1 MAKVGK
7 REAAERIGFLRKE
20 LEKHNYNYY
29 VLNAPVITDFEF
41 DLLMQE
47 LQALEKRWPELATS
61 DSPTRH
67 VGSDLEDNA
76 KASQEHTAKFAQVAH
91 RYPMLSLGNTY
102 SLEELREFDGRIA
115 REVTAPYTFSC
126 ELKFDGTA
134 ICLTYRDGKLLRAL
148 TRGDGTK
155 GDDVTRN
162 VVNIPAIPQTLRGM
176 VAGTGRNADGTD
188 SGAGMD
194 RNADGQTYPGAEIP
208 REFEIR
214 GEIYM
219 PFADFERLNAERE
232 EIGEAPFANPR
243 NAASGSLKLQNPEEM
258 RTRGLDCVLYH
269 MLGEN
274 LPFKTHVEAIE
285 AAASWGLP
293 TSAYSRTAKS
303 IDEAMAYIRDWDT
316 RRKNLPFAT
325 DGIVI
330 KVNELDLQR
339 QLGFTA
345 KSPRWATA
353 YKFKPESALTP
364 LLSIDYQVGRTG
376 AVTPVANLEPVP
388 LSGTVV
394 KRASLHNKD
403 QMDLLDIH
411 IGDWVY
417 VEKGGE
423 IIPKITAVERG
434 KRPAGALRPNFPT
447 CCPDCGTPLVR
458 DEDQARHYCPNSD
471 SCPEQIK
478 GRFLHFI
485 SRQAMDILAGEATI
499 AQLYDAGLIRE
510 LPDLYA
516 LSPEDLLK
524 LEGWQ
529 QKSVE
534 NFLASLERSKSVP
547 FPRVLNALG
556 IRHIGETTA
565 RMLAAHF
572 GSLDSLMNASRE
584 ELLQV
589 DEIGGIMADA
599 MIDWFAAPRHR
610 EMIEKLRA
618 IGLQFEMGADQ
629 THRLYDALEGA
640 TLVVSGNFTISREE
654 MKTLIAAHGGK
665 NTGSVSGSTT
675 YLLAGEKAG
684 PEKLRKAEKL
694 GVKVISEE
702 EFYALVDPSH
712 TTLKDTLF

>member
-1 MAKVGK
+1 MAKIGK
-7 REAAERIGFLRKE
+7 KEAAERIGFLRKE
-20 LEKHNYNYY
+20 LERHNYNYY
-29 VLNAPVITDFEF
+29 VLNAPVISDFEF

-47 LQALEKRWPELATS
+47 LQALEKRWPELAS
-61 DSPTRH
+61 ADSPTVH
-67 VGSDLEDNA
+67 VGSDLEDSA
-76 KASQEHTAKFAQVAH
+76 KAGSGAPVAKFAQVAH

-102 SLEELREFDGRIA
+102 SLEELREFDARIA
-115 REVTAPYTFSC
+115 KDVTVPYTFSC

-134 ICLTYRDGKLLRAL
+134 ICLTYRHGKLLRAL
-148 TRGDGTK
+148 TRGDGAK

-162 VVNIPAIPQTLRGM
+162 VVNIPAIPQTLRG
-176 VAGTGRNADGTD
+176 TD
-188 SGAGMD
+188 
-194 RNADGQTYPGAEIP
+194 IP
-208 REFEIR
+208 EEFEIR

-219 PFADFERLNAERE
+219 PFEAFERLNRERE

-274 LPFKTHVEAIE
+274 LPFRTHIEAIG
-285 AAASWGLP
+285 AAAAWGLP
-293 TSAYSRTAKS
+293 VSEYSRKARS
-303 IDEAMAYIRDWDT
+303 IDEAVAYVQEWDT
-316 RRKNLPFAT
+316 RRKKLPFAT

-364 LLSIDYQVGRTG
+364 LLSVDYQVGRTG

-423 IIPKITAVERG
+423 IIPKITAVELS
-434 KRPAGALRPNFPT
+434 KRPADARRPHFPE

-478 GRFLHFI
+478 GRFIHFI
-485 SRQAMDILAGEATI
+485 SRKAMDILAGEATI

-516 LSPEDLLK
+516 LTPLQLLQ
-524 LEGWQ
+524 LDGWQ

-534 NFLASLERSKSVP
+534 NFLASLEKSKQVP

-572 GSLDSLMNASRE
+572 GSLDALMNASRE
-584 ELLQV
+584 ELLQI
-589 DEIGGIMADA
+589 DEVGGIMADA
-599 MIDWFAAPRHR
+599 ILDWFAQPRHR

-618 IGLQFEMGADQ
+618 IGLQFEMSAEQ
-629 THRLYDALEGA
+629 TRRISDTLEGA
-640 TLVVSGNFTISREE
+640 TVVVSGNFTLSREE
-654 MKTLIAAHGGK
+654 MKALIAAHGGK

-694 GVKVISEE
+694 GVRVISEE
-702 EFYALVDPSH
+702 EFYQLIHH
-712 TTLKDTLF
+712 TNPTQNNTLF

>member
-1 MAKVGK
+1 MAKMGK
-7 REAAERIGFLRKE
+7 SEAKARIGFLRKE
-20 LEKHNYNYY
+20 LEKHNHNYY
-29 VLNAPVITDFEF
+29 VLNAPTISDFEF

-47 LQALEKRWPELATS
+47 LQGLEKRWPEFSAA
-61 DSPTRH
+61 DSPATR
-67 VGSDLEDNA
+67 VGSDLESGSA
-76 KASQEHTAKFAQVAH
+76 ARFAQVAH

-102 SLEELREFDGRIA
+102 SLEELREFDARIA
-115 REVTAPYTFSC
+115 KDVTAPYSFSC

-134 ICLTYRDGKLLRAL
+134 ICLTYRNGQLLRAL
-148 TRGDGTK
+148 TRGDGAK

-162 VVNIPAIPQTLRGM
+162 VVNIPAIPQTLKGE
-176 VAGTGRNADGTD
+176 D
-188 SGAGMD
+188 
-194 RNADGQTYPGAEIP
+194 IP
-208 REFEIR
+208 QEFEIR

-219 PFADFERLNAERE
+219 PFEAFERLNRERE

-274 LPFKTHVEAIE
+274 LPFRTHIEAIE

-293 TSAYSRTAKS
+293 VSAYSRKANS
-303 IDEAMAYIRDWDT
+303 IDEAVAYITEWDT
-316 RRKNLPFAT
+316 RRKSLPFAT

-364 LLSIDYQVGRTG
+364 LLSVDYQVGRTG

-388 LSGTVV
+388 LSGTIV

-423 IIPKITAVERG
+423 IIPKITAVELS
-434 KRPAGALRPNFPT
+434 KRPADAQRPHFPES
-447 CCPDCGTPLVR
+447 CPDCGTPLVR

-478 GRFLHFI
+478 GRFIHFI
-485 SRQAMDILAGEATI
+485 SRKAMDILAGDATI
-499 AQLYDAGLIRE
+499 AQLYDTGLIRE

-516 LSPEDLLK
+516 LTPAQLLQ

-534 NFLASLERSKSVP
+534 NFLASLERSKQVP

-565 RMLAAHF
+565 RMLADHF
-572 GSLDSLMNASRE
+572 GSLDALMNATRE
-584 ELLQV
+584 ELLQI
-589 DEIGGIMADA
+589 DEVGGIMADA
-599 MIDWFAAPRHR
+599 ILDWFAAPRHR

-618 IGLQFEMGADQ
+618 LGLQFEMSEEQ
-629 THRLYDALEGA
+629 TRRLSDTLEGA
-640 TLVVSGNFTISREE
+640 TVVVSGNFSVSREE
-654 MKTLIAAHGGK
+654 MKALIAAHGGK

-702 EFYALVDPSH
+702 DFYTLINH
-712 TTLKDTLF
+712 TNTTTNNTLF

>member
-1 MAKVGK
+1 MAKIGK
-7 REAAERIGFLRKE
+7 KEAAERIGFLRKE
-20 LEKHNYNYY
+20 LERHNYNYY
-29 VLNAPVITDFEF
+29 VLNAPVISDFEF

-47 LQALEKRWPELATS
+47 LQALEKRWPEFAS
-61 DSPTRH
+61 ADSPTMH
-67 VGSDLEDNA
+67 VGSDLEGNDSDEVRKPGVDGASGA
-76 KASQEHTAKFAQVAH
+76 KGDSDAPVAKFAQVAH

-102 SLEELREFDGRIA
+102 SLEELREFDARIA
-115 REVTAPYTFSC
+115 KDITSPYTFSC

-134 ICLTYRDGKLLRAL
+134 ICLTYRNGRLLRAL

-162 VVNIPAIPQTLRGM
+162 VVNIPAIPQVLR
-176 VAGTGRNADGTD
+176 VADAGTPAAPGT
-188 SGAGMD
+188 
-194 RNADGQTYPGAEIP
+194 TPIP
-208 REFEIR
+208 EEFEIR

-219 PFADFERLNAERE
+219 PFEAFKRLNRERE

-274 LPFKTHVEAIE
+274 LPFKTHIEAIE

-293 TSAYSRTAKS
+293 VSEYSRKAGS
-303 IDEAMAYIRDWDT
+303 IDEVIAYVQEWDT
-316 RRKNLPFAT
+316 RRKSLPFAT

-353 YKFKPESALTP
+353 YKFKPESVLTP
-364 LLSIDYQVGRTG
+364 LLSVDYQVGRTG

-388 LSGTVV
+388 LSGTIV

-423 IIPKITAVERG
+423 IIPKITAVELS
-434 KRPAGALRPNFPT
+434 KRPADAQRPHFPER
-447 CCPDCGTPLVR
+447 CPDCGTPLVR

-478 GRFLHFI
+478 GRFIHFI
-485 SRQAMDILAGEATI
+485 SRKAMDILAGDATI

-510 LPDLYA
+510 LPDLYSLTA
-516 LSPEDLLK
+516 EQLLK

-529 QKSVE
+529 QKSAD
-534 NFLASLERSKSVP
+534 NFLASLENSKRVP

-565 RMLAAHF
+565 RMLATHF
-572 GSLDSLMNASRE
+572 GSLDAMAAASRE
-584 ELLQV
+584 DLLQI

-599 MIDWFAAPRHR
+599 ILDWFAAPRHR

-618 IGLQFEMGADQ
+618 IGLQFEMSAEE
-629 THRLYDALEGA
+629 TRRLSDTLAGA
-640 TLVVSGNFTISREE
+640 TVVVSGNFTVSREE
-654 MKTLIAAHGGK
+654 MKALIAAHGGK

-702 EFYALVDPSH
+702 EFYQLINH
-712 TTLKDTLF
+712 TNTTTPQNTLF

>member
-1 MAKVGK
+1 MAKIGK
-7 REAAERIGFLRKE
+7 KEAAERIGFLRKE
-20 LEKHNYNYY
+20 LERHNYNYY
-29 VLNAPVITDFEF
+29 VLNAPVISDFEF

-47 LQALEKRWPELATS
+47 LQALEKRWPELAS
-61 DSPTRH
+61 ADSPTVH
-67 VGSDLEDNA
+67 VGSDLEDSA
-76 KASQEHTAKFAQVAH
+76 KAGSGAPVAKFAQVAH

-102 SLEELREFDGRIA
+102 SLEELREFDARIA
-115 REVTAPYTFSC
+115 KDVTIPYTFSC

-134 ICLTYRDGKLLRAL
+134 ICLTYRHGKLLRAL
-148 TRGDGTK
+148 TRGDGAK

-162 VVNIPAIPQTLRGM
+162 VVNIPAIPQTLRG
-176 VAGTGRNADGTD
+176 TD
-188 SGAGMD
+188 
-194 RNADGQTYPGAEIP
+194 IP
-208 REFEIR
+208 EEFEIR

-219 PFADFERLNAERE
+219 PFEAFERLNRERE

-274 LPFKTHVEAIE
+274 LPFRTHIEAID

-293 TSAYSRTAKS
+293 VSEYSRKACS
-303 IDEAMAYIRDWDT
+303 INEAVAYVQEWDT
-316 RRKNLPFAT
+316 RRKKLPFAT

-364 LLSIDYQVGRTG
+364 LLSVDYQVGRTG

-423 IIPKITAVERG
+423 IIPKITAVELS
-434 KRPAGALRPNFPT
+434 KRPADAQRPHFPE

-478 GRFLHFI
+478 GRFIHFI
-485 SRQAMDILAGEATI
+485 SRKAMDILAGEATI

-516 LSPEDLLK
+516 LTPLDLLQ
-524 LEGWQ
+524 LDGWQ

-534 NFLASLERSKSVP
+534 NFLASLEKSKEVP

-572 GSLDSLMNASRE
+572 GSLDALMNASRE
-584 ELLQV
+584 ELLQI
-589 DEIGGIMADA
+589 DEVGGIMADA
-599 MIDWFAAPRHR
+599 ILDWFAQPRHR

-618 IGLQFEMGADQ
+618 IGLQFEMSAEQ
-629 THRLYDALEGA
+629 TRRISDTLEGA
-640 TLVVSGNFTISREE
+640 TVVVSGNFTLSREE
-654 MKTLIAAHGGK
+654 MKALIAAHGGK

-675 YLLAGEKAG
+675 YLLSGEKAG

-694 GVKVISEE
+694 GVRVISEE
-702 EFYALVDPSH
+702 EFYQLIHH
-712 TTLKDTLF
+712 TNPTQNNTLF